1 MRPALS
7 LAATLLAA
15 SIALPAGDAV
25 ARDAAS
31 GAARTT
37 CHASPDATFLA
48 SPRAPSAGGRLRVFV
63 VTPAA
68 RGATLTIED
77 ADGRPLAHSD
87 DRHGLTPSWWTVETV
102 VPTAGVYRARLT
114 PSSDGDADACETIS
128 IVRDRFRQYFDG
140 YVTPE
145 LGVVRLIDF
154 SHPASAN
161 LRDDFVRAETG
172 ASS

>member
-31 GAARTT
+31 AARTT

-48 SPRAPSAGGRLRVFV
+48 SPRAPSAGGKLRVLV

-77 ADGRPLAHSD
+77 AC
-87 DRHGLTPSWWTVETV
+87 V
-102 VPTAGVYRARLT
+102 
-114 PSSDGDADACETIS
+114 SSS
-128 IVRDRFRQYFDG
+128 
-140 YVTPE
+140 
-145 LGVVRLIDF
+145 
-154 SHPASAN
+154 
-161 LRDDFVRAETG
+161 
-172 ASS
+172 